1 MALMKASYAVAA
13 CFLSATLGLL
23 YFRTPMLV
31 SVVLSS
37 EEETV
42 NSTAGL
48 TSEDP
53 LCLEERQV
61 SWFTHPELYQATDAC
76 FDFAALFG
84 QTCQRNTT
92 KLQFHMAVMRRQQW
106 NEPDIESTAFAHKAE
121 LALKSLLSAHGV
133 DSCTII
139 LWTDNA
145 AKAAEAL
152 PTVRPFLEIREWST
166 QAELIGTPLE
176 GGLSNVTLRELNEFH
191 YTRITD
197 LLRLVVLWKYGGFW
211 LDLDVL
217 VLRSFVPLSTG
228 RDFTYQWGC
237 QKTVNNAIIF
247 ARQGSAFITAL
258 MKELILRQENK
269 DNYAWGVSIF
279 GPVLERNPSLAQILP
294 CCFFDADWLLSECDV
309 SAWSNPLRWGF
320 QGPMTGSPPELPSSS
335 LFYPSSFA
343 YHWHNAWDEW
353 PAAGGPYAMLAASL
367 EHRWE
372 RWLHMRT
379 NALHLRSAPSK

>member
-145 AKAAEAL
+145 AKCVSSSPFGAILQFAPSFFSVVQRDRAAEAL

-237 QKTVNNAIIF
+237 QKTVNAIIF

-258 MKELILRQENK
+258 MKELILYVPGAFCVCIGLHFN
-269 DNYAWGVSIF
+269 F
-279 GPVLERNPSLAQILP
+279 L
-294 CCFFDADWLLSECDV
+294 
-309 SAWSNPLRWGF
+309 
-320 QGPMTGSPPELPSSS
+320 TG
-335 LFYPSSFA
+335 
-343 YHWHNAWDEW
+343 
-353 PAAGGPYAMLAASL
+353 
-367 EHRWE
+367 
-372 RWLHMRT
+372 
-379 NALHLRSAPSK
+379 